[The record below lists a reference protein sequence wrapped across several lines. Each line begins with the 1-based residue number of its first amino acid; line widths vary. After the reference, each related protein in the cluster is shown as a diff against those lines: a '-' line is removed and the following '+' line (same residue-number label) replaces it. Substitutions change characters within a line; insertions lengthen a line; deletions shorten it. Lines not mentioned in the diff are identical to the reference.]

1 MQQRMVDAEGTYVFG
16 TKPVWTNE
24 EVHIEDSR
32 VYKAINWYSYK
43 YDKSD
48 VKNILIEYFLE
59 IEETDEYTQQI
70 KTYDENKIRSSV
82 AWICDMI
89 LSGLVLVDPKSVF
102 LDKIEDLKNNPKKFT
117 KEIEA
122 PKVEKKETK
131 KVSPMLRVRRVFSK
145 IICEIDQ
152 EIDEFILNG
161 YKTEFN
167 VKKYSKTIKPIY
179 GKMISQHYQSLLT
192 ELQSV
197 VDRADTDL
205 VESYSYMKR
214 SELRRFVKLIKE
226 IVDIFGQVKNK
237 RTKRKAT
244 KRKKVAKEKTKP
256 RKPKKQADIQL
267 KRVPITDFM

>member
-1 MQQRMVDAEGTYVFG
+1 MQQRMVDAEGTYIFG
-16 TKPVWTNE
+16 TKPVWNNE

-32 VYKAINWYSYK
+32 VYRAINWYSYK
-43 YDKSD
+43 YDRSNVKS
-48 VKNILIEYFLE
+48 ILIEYFRE
-59 IEETDEYTQQI
+59 FEEEKYVNQI
-70 KTYDENKIRSSV
+70 KSYDENKIRSSV

-102 LDKIEDLKNNPKKFT
+102 LDKIEDLKKNPKKFIKAVET
-117 KEIEA
+117 L
-122 PKVEKKETK
+122 KVEKKETK
-131 KVSPMLRVRRVFSK
+131 KVSPMLRVRRFFTK
-145 IICEIDQ
+145 IVSEIDK
-152 EIDEFILNG
+152 EIDDFIIND
-161 YKTEFN
+161 YKTDFN

-197 VDRADTDL
+197 VDREDIEL

-214 SELRRFVKLIKE
+214 SELRRFVKFIKE

-244 KRKKVAKEKTKP
+244 KRKRVAKEKTKP
-256 RKPKKQADIQL
+256 KKPKKQADIQL
-267 KRVPITDFM
+267 KTVPITDFM